1 MFGVLMKK
9 WKPKRIS
16 NNERNESPGTDGSV
30 SPEPPDRPPGK
41 VRQVHPEQKTQ
52 VLAYDSSY
60 RKKNKP
66 KSLPLE
72 DNQMYNHLANSNVAM
87 SPMYPLT
94 PNICVEGGKIEFIKS
109 PPGSARNSLALAS
122 PPQTPLL
129 ARRGSREKRER
140 ACSDE
145 PEKFDGDKELLEKRI
160 KQLEDQLEE
169 EKRRTQRER
178 MAVTKLQNK
187 LIKREGAARND
198 AERERRARGDWEAR
212 ARAAEADASRLAGKL
227 HAAQREIARME
238 DTVRSLLQ
246 YKSRVET
253 LKQEK
258 ASLSSALEASAA
270 HYQSQLSAL
279 SAENER
285 LRNEL
290 TALSTEVHD
299 SDHEKRLD
307 DVAQQVVRALLS
319 QKSVREELG
328 CARARIRELETQN
341 RALSSLLVR
350 QLRPQPRPSP
360 ATPHTPLTPHT
371 PRDIQGIH
379 LVDVGS
385 CGSLVSF
392 RDSPPPAPP
401 VPQPHPLSHDDKR
414 RHQILADIW
423 TELKGLEVTPANL
436 ARALSAVDPTLWAP
450 PTRPVTLSLSVPQ
463 PAVACD
469 HATGATREKGIEE
482 ENGEAGAESPESGAK
497 DEGYSTMSSDVQADA
512 SRQSDHAADRALPD
526 LNEASDETDNQ
537 TIVSIN
543 PRESRRHARI
553 LAEADYIYFPIGVAF
568 AGIRGSYPPSRP
580 VLPFQH
586 VVRSFSDSHLCL
598 KLLTGTTCPTSC
610 LDTPS
615 PSSGV
620 LVLDLKPAPERPLRR
635 QAIAS
640 TTSSER
646 ISWGSTLDDRADG
659 SQYDADYVQHWLE
672 LDDAR
677 SALQQR
683 HRDLADLEYD
693 RAELED
699 WSLSLSCED
708 LGDRQSPFAE
718 ITTPGQISL
727 STLPSIREDDALEL
741 EEDVGD
747 CLWNDC
753 GFATVEL
760 DECRIADD
768 TENSE
773 KRWEYTGTH
782 SPGGSWSSASDGPDK
797 RSSTALSEDGD
808 CANVGLDFTRDF
820 YRLVKYESTKSLASN
835 SSKGVTTADPANH
848 LRINDVQTMALQDR
862 EQALQNVLNFIA
874 EQQKYCRDREE
885 SDSMSSRPVSEI
897 RELPPPYAAADFDED
912 SVDPRS
918 EVSEDRQ
925 RPDSFGS
932 FSENDSCDVVP
943 IDRTIVTYCDSVSEP
958 RSTLRF
964 IEREDPYTESED
976 FYDLSRVENA
986 ENEIDDHHLLKVQRK
1001 NEINK
1006 IIDINNTTD
1015 LDQPNSI
1022 KDEKSC
1028 DIESSRNLE
1037 QNSALK
1043 ENTMNI
1049 MLNKQTSIE
1058 REIEPSLVKST
1069 SFQCTGENEVSLVD
1083 EVLNA
1088 CRRTSGVLGT
1098 VPEEEESSSPE
1109 ISSPQMTESNTTSTS
1124 TAETVIISNKNEGSH
1139 REIRRRCEKSRIPTL
1154 MGGKRPPS
1162 SPQRV
1167 RSKIPV
1173 AERSRAG
1180 CAQSTSTPE
1189 PIIVKQENTLS
1200 FHEAATSK
1208 DVIEELNRMIRQ
1220 SEGATAAT
1228 EIKGDEKQEKS
1239 YAHKDNALWAPTGWV
1254 HVEKDIDFSDP
1265 KARANLLDVMLASSD
1280 SSPSSCGSS
1289 PAEPPPP
1296 YSRLHRL
1303 HRSRR
1308 QKTAAAL
1315 RVRGLG
1321 ALRQA
1326 RHRRPSI
1333 LGREGFFVR
1342 YAEPERAAVATFDF
1356 LDDLS
1361 AGSGSSPDAKDCLE

>member
-1 MFGVLMKK
+1 MFGVFIKR

-16 NNERNESPGTDGSV
+16 NNDRDESPVTDGNV
-30 SPEPPDRPPGK
+30 PPEPPDRPPGK
-41 VRQVHPEQKTQ
+41 PRQIHPEDKTQ
-52 VLAYDSSY
+52 VLAYDSSC
-60 RKKNKP
+60 RRRNKP
-66 KSLPLE
+66 KTLPIDE
-72 DNQMYNHLANSNVAM
+72 NHYNHLANTNVLN

-94 PNICVEGGKIEFIKS
+94 PNICIEGGKIEFIKS

-129 ARRGSREKRER
+129 ARRGSREKREAR
-140 ACSDE
+140 IYDE
-145 PEKFDGDKELLEKRI
+145 PTEKFDGDKELLEKRI
-160 KQLEDQLEE
+160 KQLEAQLEE
-169 EKRRTQRER
+169 EKRRTQKER

-212 ARAAEADASRLAGKL
+212 ARAAEADAAKLAGKL
-227 HAAQREIARME
+227 HAAQREITRME
-238 DTVRSLLQ
+238 ETVRSLLQ

-270 HYQSQLSAL
+270 HYQSQLATL
-279 SAENER
+279 STENER
-285 LRNEL
+285 LRGQL
-290 TALSTEVHD
+290 SALSAGLEANE
-299 SDHEKRLD
+299 HERKLD

-319 QKSVREELG
+319 QKSIREELG
-328 CARARIRELETQN
+328 CARARVRELEAQN
-341 RALSSLLVR
+341 RALSALLVR
-350 QLRPQPRPSP
+350 QLRPVPRPSP
-360 ATPHTPLTPHT
+360 ATPLTPIT
-371 PRDIQGIH
+371 PAPRDLQVH

-401 VPQPHPLSHDDKR
+401 VQHPHPLSHDDKR

-450 PTRPVTLSLSVPQ
+450 PARPATLSLNVP
-463 PAVACD
+463 PPRSDSAKDVKED
-469 HATGATREKGIEE
+469 KVTEE
-482 ENGEAGAESPESGAK
+482 ESGEACEAGAESPESGAK

-543 PRESRRHARI
+543 PRESRRHARL

-568 AGIRGSYPPSRP
+568 AGVRGSYPPSRP

-598 KLLTGTTCPTSC
+598 KLIAGTTCASSC
-610 LDTPS
+610 MDTPT

-620 LVLDLKPAPERPLRR
+620 LLLDLKPAPERPLRR
-635 QAIAS
+635 AAIAS

-646 ISWGSTLDDRADG
+646 VSWGSTVDERPDG
-659 SQYDADYVQHWLE
+659 SQYEADYVQHWLE

-708 LGDRQSPFAE
+708 LRDRQSPFAE

-753 GFATVEL
+753 GFATVEI
-760 DECRIADD
+760 DECKGDD
-768 TENSE
+768 PENSE
-773 KRWEYTGTH
+773 KRWECTGTH
-782 SPGGSWSSASDGPDK
+782 SPGGSWSSASDAQDK

-808 CANVGLDFTRDF
+808 CTNVGLDFTRDF

-835 SSKGVTTADPANH
+835 SSRGIASHDANSH
-848 LRINDVQTMALQDR
+848 LRIHDVQSMAIQDR
-862 EQALQNVLNFIA
+862 EHALQNVLHFIA

-897 RELPPPYAAADFDED
+897 RELPPPYAAADFDDD
-912 SVDPRS
+912 SVGPRS
-918 EVSEDRQ
+918 EVSEDR

-932 FSENDSCDVVP
+932 FSENDSCEA
-943 IDRTIVTYCDSVSEP
+943 ISDRPRVSFSETVSEP
-958 RSTLRF
+958 RF
-964 IEREDPYTESED
+964 IAREDPYVESEA
-976 FYDLSRVENA
+976 FYEELSRIDSS
-986 ENEIDDHHLLKVQRK
+986 NEIEDLTKVQRK

-1006 IIDINNTTD
+1006 NVAVSDNDDKEDNSVQFLNSTPNDTETSRSAESII
-1015 LDQPNSI
+1015 
-1022 KDEKSC
+1022 
-1028 DIESSRNLE
+1028 
-1037 QNSALK
+1037 ALK
-1043 ENTMNI
+1043 ENTVNI
-1049 MLNKQTSIE
+1049 ILPIIAS
-1058 REIEPSLVKST
+1058 EIETPKVTFAFTT
-1069 SFQCTGENEVSLVD
+1069 SETDIAIVD
-1083 EVLNA
+1083 EVISVCKRNTAL
-1088 CRRTSGVLGT
+1088 LT
-1098 VPEEEESSSPE
+1098 VPEEEEGSSPE
-1109 ISSPQMTESNTTSTS
+1109 TSSPQMTESNTTSTS
-1124 TAETVIISNKNEGSH
+1124 TAETVIISNKNDVK
-1139 REIRRRCEKSRIPTL
+1139 EIRLRERSRIPTL
-1154 MGGKRPPS
+1154 AGKRPPS
-1162 SPQRV
+1162 SPSKGK
-1167 RSKIPV
+1167 SKIPV
-1173 AERSRAG
+1173 AGKLRQAKSVPNA
-1180 CAQSTSTPE
+1180 E
-1189 PIIVKQENTLS
+1189 PIIVKQENKLS

-1220 SEGATAAT
+1220 SETGTPGN
-1228 EIKGDEKQEKS
+1228 EPKNDEKNDKGNS
-1239 YAHKDNALWAPTGWV
+1239 HKDSELWAPTGWV

-1308 QKTAAAL
+1308 QKT
-1315 RVRGLG
+1315 V
-1321 ALRQA
+1321 A
-1326 RHRRPSI
+1326 R
-1333 LGREGFFVR
+1333 
-1342 YAEPERAAVATFDF
+1342 
-1356 LDDLS
+1356 
-1361 AGSGSSPDAKDCLE
+1361 AGGV

>member
-1 MFGVLMKK
+1 MFGVFIRR
-9 WKPKRIS
+9 WKPKRSS
-16 NNERNESPGTDGSV
+16 NNERSESPEPDDNV

-52 VLAYDSSY
+52 LLAYDSTY
-60 RKKNKP
+60 RRKNKP
-66 KSLPLE
+66 NSLPLE
-72 DNQMYNHLANSNVAM
+72 DNQMYNHLANTNVAM

-94 PNICVEGGKIEFIKS
+94 PNICIEGGKIEFIKS
-109 PPGSARNSLALAS
+109 PPVSARNSMALAS
-122 PPQTPLL
+122 PPQTPL
-129 ARRGSREKRER
+129 ATRRGSRDKRDIR
-140 ACSDE
+140 AGSDE

-160 KQLEDQLEE
+160 KQLEGQLEE
-169 EKRRTQRER
+169 EKRKTQRER

-212 ARAAEADASRLAGKL
+212 ARAAEADAARLAGKL
-227 HAAQREIARME
+227 HAAQREIVRME
-238 DTVRSLLQ
+238 ETVRSLLQ
-246 YKSRVET
+246 HKNRVET

-270 HYQSQLSAL
+270 HYQSQLSVL

-285 LRNEL
+285 LRGQL
-290 TALSTEVHD
+290 SALSVSLGVGE
-299 SDHEKRLD
+299 HEKKLD

-328 CARARIRELETQN
+328 CARARIRELEAQN
-341 RALSSLLVR
+341 RALSALLVR

-360 ATPHTPLTPHT
+360 ATPHTPAAHTPATPHT
-371 PRDIQGIH
+371 PVTPLNRDLQVH
-379 LVDVGS
+379 LLDVGS

-392 RDSPPPAPP
+392 RDSPPPGPP
-401 VPQPHPLSHDDKR
+401 AQLPHALSQDDKR

-436 ARALSAVDPTLWAP
+436 ARALSAVDPTLWAA
-450 PTRPVTLSLSVPQ
+450 PTRPATLSLSVPS
-463 PAVACD
+463 A
-469 HATGATREKGIEE
+469 EKGKEATVEKEE
-482 ENGEAGAESPESGAK
+482 ETGEQCEAGAESPESGAK

-512 SRQSDHAADRALPD
+512 SRQSDHAVDRVLPD

-543 PRESRRHARI
+543 PRETRRHARL

-598 KLLTGTTCPTSC
+598 KLLAGTTCPTSC
-610 LDTPS
+610 LDSPS

-620 LVLDLKPAPERPLRR
+620 LVLDLKPSPERPLRR
-635 QAIAS
+635 PAIAS

-646 ISWGSTLDDRADG
+646 VSWGSTVDERADG
-659 SQYDADYVQHWLE
+659 SQFDSDYVQHWLE

-708 LGDRQSPFAE
+708 LRDRQSPFAE

-753 GFATVEL
+753 GFATVEI

-768 TENSE
+768 NETSE
-773 KRWEYTGTH
+773 KRWEYSGTH
-782 SPGGSWSSASDGPDK
+782 SPGGSWSSASDAPEK

-835 SSKGVTTADPANH
+835 SSKSVPNQDQNSH
-848 LRINDVQTMALQDR
+848 LRIHDVQSMALQDR

-897 RELPPPYAAADFDED
+897 RELPPPYAAADFDDE

-918 EVSEDRQ
+918 EVSDDRQ

-932 FSENDSCDVVP
+932 FSENDSCD
-943 IDRTIVTYCDSVSEP
+943 IHDRPKVAFCDVVSEP
-958 RSTLRF
+958 KSTPRF
-964 IEREDPYTESED
+964 IEKEEPYAESEGYYVD
-976 FYDLSRVENA
+976 MSQADNA
-986 ENEIDDHHLLKVQRK
+986 ENEIDQHHLLKVQRK

-1006 IIDINNTTD
+1006 IIDVSNLTD
-1015 LDQPNSI
+1015 LDQA
-1022 KDEKSC
+1022 SC
-1028 DIESSRNLE
+1028 LRDDKTETEASRPENCP
-1037 QNSALK
+1037 LK
-1043 ENTMNI
+1043 ENNVNI
-1049 MLNKQTSIE
+1049 INRPVPNEKEVETCLAKSMSFPNTSE
-1058 REIEPSLVKST
+1058 TEISLM
-1069 SFQCTGENEVSLVD
+1069 D
-1083 EVLNA
+1083 EILNA
-1088 CRRTSGVLGT
+1088 CRRSTVALVT
-1098 VPEEEESSSPE
+1098 VPEEEENSSPE
-1109 ISSPQMTESNTTSTS
+1109 TSSPQMTESNTTSTS
-1124 TAETVIISNKNEGSH
+1124 TAETVIISNKNDGKDV
-1139 REIRRRCEKSRIPTL
+1139 RRREKSRIPTL

-1162 SPQRV
+1162 SPNKTK
-1167 RSKIPV
+1167 SKIPV
-1173 AERSRAG
+1173 ADKNKATNQVTES
-1180 CAQSTSTPE
+1180 
-1189 PIIVKQENTLS
+1189 IIVKQEHTLS

-1208 DVIEELNRMIRQ
+1208 EVIEELNRMIRQ
-1220 SEGATAAT
+1220 SEGAPAEVKNEERT
-1228 EIKGDEKQEKS
+1228 ENA
-1239 YAHKDNALWAPTGWV
+1239 YAQKDSALWAPTGWV

-1289 PAEPPPP
+1289 PADAPP

-1315 RVRGLG
+1315 RRGG
-1321 ALRQA
+1321 GRPRA
-1326 RHRRPSI
+1326 RPTI
-1333 LGREGFFVR
+1333 LGRDDFFVR
-1342 YAEPERAAVATFDF
+1342 FAEPERAAVASFDF
-1356 LDDLS
+1356 LDELS
-1361 AGSGSSPDAKDCLE
+1361 GNSSPDTKDCH

>member
-1 MFGVLMKK
+1 MFGVLIKR
-9 WKPKRIS
+9 WNKRIS

-41 VRQVHPEQKTQ
+41 VRQIHPEQKAQ
-52 VLAYDSSY
+52 VLAYDSTY

-72 DNQMYNHLANSNVAM
+72 DNQMYNHLANANVAM

-94 PNICVEGGKIEFIKS
+94 PNICMEGGKIEFIKS
-109 PPGSARNSLALAS
+109 PPGSARNSVALVS

-129 ARRGSREKRER
+129 MRRGSKERRDVR

-212 ARAAEADASRLAGKL
+212 ARAAEADAARLAGKL

-246 YKSRVET
+246 HKSRVET

-290 TALSTEVHD
+290 SALSAGVHD

-328 CARARIRELETQN
+328 CARARIRELEAQN

-360 ATPHTPLTPHT
+360 ATPHTPITPHT
-371 PRDIQGIH
+371 PRDLQVH

-401 VPQPHPLSHDDKR
+401 APQPHPLSQDDKR

-450 PTRPVTLSLSVPQ
+450 PARPATLSLSVPQ
-463 PAVACD
+463 PCPDQAP
-469 HATGATREKGIEE
+469 GATREKVTEE

-543 PRESRRHARI
+543 PRETRRHARL

-598 KLLTGTTCPTSC
+598 KLVASTTCPTSC
-610 LDTPS
+610 LETPS

-620 LVLDLKPAPERPLRR
+620 LLLDLKPAPERPLRR
-635 QAIAS
+635 PAIAS

-646 ISWGSTLDDRADG
+646 VSWGSTLEDRGEG

-708 LGDRQSPFAE
+708 LRDRQSPFAE

-753 GFATVEL
+753 GFATVEI
-760 DECRIADD
+760 DECRIADEAD
-768 TENSE
+768 NSE

-782 SPGGSWSSASDGPDK
+782 SPGGSWSSASDVPEK
-797 RSSTALSEDGD
+797 HSSAALSEDGD
-808 CANVGLDFTRDF
+808 CTNVGLDFTRDF

-835 SSKGVTTADPANH
+835 SSKVTSQDPANH
-848 LRINDVQTMALQDR
+848 LRINDVQTVALQDR
-862 EQALQNVLNFIA
+862 EQALQNVLHFIA

-885 SDSMSSRPVSEI
+885 SDSMSSRPASEI
-897 RELPPPYAAADFDED
+897 RELPPPYAAADFDDD

-932 FSENDSCDVVP
+932 FSENDSCDITPLDKPRVP
-943 IDRTIVTYCDSVSEP
+943 YCDIVSEP
-958 RSTLRF
+958 RSTPRF
-964 IEREDPYTESED
+964 IEREDPYAESED
-976 FYDLSRVENA
+976 YYDISRVENA
-986 ENEIDDHHLLKVQRK
+986 ENEIDDRHLLKVQRK

-1006 IIDINNTTD
+1006 TIDNSNSE
-1015 LDQPNSI
+1015 LDQPSI
-1022 KDEKSC
+1022 VKDERSC

-1037 QNSALK
+1037 HNSALK
-1043 ENTMNI
+1043 ENTVNI
-1049 MLNKQTSIE
+1049 MLNLQTPIE
-1058 REIEPSLVKST
+1058 RDTETSLVKSS
-1069 SFQCTGENEVSLVD
+1069 SFQLSAESEMSLVD

-1088 CRRTSGVLGT
+1088 CRRPTNALGT

-1109 ISSPQMTESNTTSTS
+1109 TSSPQMTESNTTSTS
-1124 TAETVIISNKNEGSH
+1124 TAETVIISNKNDGAH
-1139 REIRRRCEKSRIPTL
+1139 RDVKRRSEKSRIPTL

-1162 SPQRV
+1162 SPHKT

-1173 AERSRAG
+1173 AEKSRAG
-1180 CAQSTSTPE
+1180 STPAATNAE
-1189 PIIVKQENTLS
+1189 AIIVKQENTLS

-1208 DVIEELNRMIRQ
+1208 EVIEELNRMIRQ
-1220 SEGATAAT
+1220 SESGAAIA
-1228 EIKGDEKQEKS
+1228 EVKNEERQEKTYS
-1239 YAHKDNALWAPTGWV
+1239 QKDSALWAPTGWV

-1321 ALRQA
+1321 ALRQP

-1333 LGREGFFVR
+1333 LGRDGFFVR

-1361 AGSGSSPDAKDCLE
+1361 AGSSPDQTRHCSDRSS

>member
-1 MFGVLMKK
+1 MKFGSDTNMFGVFIRR

-16 NNERNESPGTDGSV
+16 NNERDESPGTDGNV

-41 VRQVHPEQKTQ
+41 VRQVHPEDKTQ
-52 VLAYDSSY
+52 VLAYDSTY

-66 KSLPLE
+66 KNLPLE
-72 DNQMYNHLANSNVAM
+72 ENHYNHLANTNVAM

-122 PPQTPLL
+122 PPQSPLL
-129 ARRGSREKRER
+129 ARRGSREKREAR
-140 ACSDE
+140 IYDE
-145 PEKFDGDKELLEKRI
+145 PTEKFDGDKELLEKRI
-160 KQLEDQLEE
+160 KQLEAQLEE

-187 LIKREGAARND
+187 LIKREGAARSD

-212 ARAAEADASRLAGKL
+212 ARVAEADAARLAAKL
-227 HAAQREIARME
+227 HAAQREITRME
-238 DTVRSLLQ
+238 ETVRSLLQ

-258 ASLSSALEASAA
+258 ASLSSALE
-270 HYQSQLSAL
+270 
-279 SAENER
+279 
-285 LRNEL
+285 
-290 TALSTEVHD
+290 
-299 SDHEKRLD
+299 
-307 DVAQQVVRALLS
+307 
-319 QKSVREELG
+319 SVREELG
-328 CARARIRELETQN
+328 CARARIRELEAQN
-341 RALSSLLVR
+341 RALSALLVR
-350 QLRPQPRPSP
+350 QLRPVPRPSP

-371 PRDIQGIH
+371 PRDLQVH

-401 VPQPHPLSHDDKR
+401 VSHPHPLSHDDKR

-450 PTRPVTLSLSVPQ
+450 PARPHTLSLSMPQ
-463 PAVACD
+463 PSTD
-469 HATGATREKGIEE
+469 PIRGDSGEKVTEE
-482 ENGEAGAESPESGAK
+482 ESGEVGEAGAESPESGAK

-543 PRESRRHARI
+543 PRESRRHAR
-553 LAEADYIYFPIGVAF
+553 LLGTDADYIYFPIGVAF
-568 AGIRGSYPPSRP
+568 AGVRGSYPPSRP

-598 KLLTGTTCPTSC
+598 KLIAGTTCPTSC
-610 LDTPS
+610 LDTPT

-635 QAIAS
+635 AAIAS

-646 ISWGSTLDDRADG
+646 VSWGSTLDDRADG

-708 LGDRQSPFAE
+708 LRDRQSPFAE

-753 GFATVEL
+753 GFATIEI

-768 TENSE
+768 ADTSE
-773 KRWEYTGTH
+773 KRWDCTGTH
-782 SPGGSWSSASDGPDK
+782 SPGGSWSSASDAPDK

-835 SSKGVTTADPANH
+835 SSRGIPAQDTSSH
-848 LRINDVQTMALQDR
+848 LRIHDVQAMALQDR
-862 EQALQNVLNFIA
+862 EVALQNVLHFIA

-885 SDSMSSRPVSEI
+885 SDSMSSRPLSEI
-897 RELPPPYAAADFDED
+897 RELPPPYAAADFDDD
-912 SVDPRS
+912 SVGPRS

-932 FSENDSCDVVP
+932 FSENDSCDVLHG
-943 IDRTIVTYCDSVSEP
+943 DRPRVAFCDTVSEP
-958 RSTLRF
+958 RSTPRF
-964 IEREDPYTESED
+964 IEREDPYAESED
-976 FYDLSRVENA
+976 FFDEFSRVENA
-986 ENEIDDHHLLKVQRK
+986 ENEIDERHLIKVQRK

-1006 IIDINNTTD
+1006 SIDVIESVEVE
-1015 LDQPNSI
+1015 DQPFAPVKEERPS
-1022 KDEKSC
+1022 
-1028 DIESSRNLE
+1028 DIESSRSLDH
-1037 QNSALK
+1037 NSALK
-1043 ENTMNI
+1043 ENTVNI
-1049 MLNKQTSIE
+1049 MLNKQSPLE
-1058 REIEPSLVKST
+1058 REVEPSLTKSS
-1069 SFQCTGENEVSLVD
+1069 SFPYVCNEEMSLVE
-1083 EVLNA
+1083 EVLSA
-1088 CRRTSGVLGT
+1088 CRRSTGALVP
-1098 VPEEEESSSPE
+1098 VPEEEEGSSPE
-1109 ISSPQMTESNTTSTS
+1109 NGSPQMTESNTTSTS
-1124 TAETVIISNKNEGSH
+1124 TAETVIVSNKSDGVKDGKL
-1139 REIRRRCEKSRIPTL
+1139 RERSRIPTL

-1162 SPQRV
+1162 SPSRN

-1173 AERSRAG
+1173 VDRNRPST
-1180 CAQSTSTPE
+1180 AQASVPE
-1189 PIIVKQENTLS
+1189 PIIVKQEHTLS

-1220 SEGATAAT
+1220 SEGPTSAEGKA
-1228 EIKGDEKQEKS
+1228 DERS
-1239 YAHKDNALWAPTGWV
+1239 DRPHKDSALWAPTGWV

-1315 RVRGLG
+1315 RVRGPAG
-1321 ALRQA
+1321 ALAA
-1326 RHRRPSI
+1326 RARGRRPSI

-1342 YAEPERAAVATFDF
+1342 YGEPERAAVATFDF

-1361 AGSGSSPDAKDCLE
+1361 GGSSPEAPKDCT

>member
-1 MFGVLMKK
+1 M
-9 WKPKRIS
+9 
-16 NNERNESPGTDGSV
+16 
-30 SPEPPDRPPGK
+30 
-41 VRQVHPEQKTQ
+41 
-52 VLAYDSSY
+52 
-60 RKKNKP
+60 
-66 KSLPLE
+66 
-72 DNQMYNHLANSNVAM
+72 
-87 SPMYPLT
+87 
-94 PNICVEGGKIEFIKS
+94 
-109 PPGSARNSLALAS
+109 
-122 PPQTPLL
+122 
-129 ARRGSREKRER
+129 
-140 ACSDE
+140 
-145 PEKFDGDKELLEKRI
+145 
-160 KQLEDQLEE
+160 EE
-169 EKRRTQRER
+169 
-178 MAVTKLQNK
+178 
-187 LIKREGAARND
+187 
-198 AERERRARGDWEAR
+198 
-212 ARAAEADASRLAGKL
+212 
-227 HAAQREIARME
+227 
-238 DTVRSLLQ
+238 TVRSLLQ

-270 HYQSQLSAL
+270 HYQSQLSTVT
-279 SAENER
+279 SENER
-285 LRNEL
+285 LQSQL
-290 TALSTEVHD
+290 AACTAGLGTG
-299 SDHEKRLD
+299 DHERRLD

-328 CARARIRELETQN
+328 CARARIRELEAQN
-341 RALSSLLVR
+341 RALSALLVR

-360 ATPHTPLTPHT
+360 ATPHTPITPLT
-371 PRDIQGIH
+371 PRDLQVH

-401 VPQPHPLSHDDKR
+401 VPHPHPLNQDDKR

-450 PTRPVTLSLSVPQ
+450 PARPATLSLSMPQ
-463 PAVACD
+463 PCTDPVRGQC
-469 HATGATREKGIEE
+469 GEKVTEE
-482 ENGEAGAESPESGAK
+482 ESGEVGEAGAESPESGAK

-543 PRESRRHARI
+543 PRESRRRARL
-553 LAEADYIYFPIGVAF
+553 LATDADYIYFPIGVAF
-568 AGIRGSYPPSRP
+568 AGVRGSYPPSRP

-598 KLLTGTTCPTSC
+598 KLIAGTTCPTSC
-610 LDTPS
+610 LDSPT

-635 QAIAS
+635 PAIAS

-646 ISWGSTLDDRADG
+646 VSWGSTLDDRGDG

-708 LGDRQSPFAE
+708 LRDRHSPYAE

-753 GFATVEL
+753 GFATIEI

-768 TENSE
+768 ADTSE
-773 KRWEYTGTH
+773 KRWDCTGTH
-782 SPGGSWSSASDGPDK
+782 SPGGSWSSASDVPDK

-835 SSKGVTTADPANH
+835 SSRGIPAQDTSSH
-848 LRINDVQTMALQDR
+848 LRKHDVQAMALPDR
-862 EQALQNVLNFIA
+862 EHALQNVLHFIA

-885 SDSMSSRPVSEI
+885 SDSMSSRPLSEI
-897 RELPPPYAAADFDED
+897 RELPPPYATADFDDE
-912 SVDPRS
+912 SVGPRS

-932 FSENDSCDVVP
+932 FSENDSCDVLPGERPKIPV
-943 IDRTIVTYCDSVSEP
+943 CDTVSEP
-958 RSTLRF
+958 RSTPRF
-964 IEREDPYTESED
+964 IEREEPYVESEGFFD
-976 FYDLSRVENA
+976 ELSGVENT
-986 ENEIDDHHLLKVQRK
+986 ENEINEHHLIKVQQK

-1006 IIDINNTTD
+1006 TIVVNGAPEIG
-1015 LDQPNSI
+1015 DQLSQV
-1022 KDEKSC
+1022 KDDRNDRLS
-1028 DIESSRNLE
+1028 DIESSRLLDH
-1037 QNSALK
+1037 NSALK
-1043 ENTMNI
+1043 ENTVNI
-1049 MLNKQTSIE
+1049 LLNKQSPIEKEVESSITKSSSLPYAAN
-1058 REIEPSLVKST
+1058 EPEMSLV
-1069 SFQCTGENEVSLVD
+1069 E
-1083 EVLNA
+1083 EVLSA
-1088 CRRTSGVLGT
+1088 CRRSTGALLT
-1098 VPEEEESSSPE
+1098 VPEEEEGSSPE
-1109 ISSPQMTESNTTSTS
+1109 TSSPQMTESNTTSTS
-1124 TAETVIISNKNEGSH
+1124 TAETVIVSNKNDTPKDRL
-1139 REIRRRCEKSRIPTL
+1139 RERSRIPML

-1162 SPQRV
+1162 SPNKNK
-1167 RSKIPV
+1167 SKIPV
-1173 AERSRAG
+1173 VERRPMPMP
-1180 CAQSTSTPE
+1180 TPSIPE
-1189 PIIVKQENTLS
+1189 TIIVKQEHTLS

-1220 SEGATAAT
+1220 SESAVCGGSSASGDAR
-1228 EIKGDEKQEKS
+1228 GDEQRDS
-1239 YAHKDNALWAPTGWV
+1239 ALWAHTGWV

-1321 ALRQA
+1321 ALRCGRA
-1326 RHRRPSI
+1326 RRPSI
-1333 LGREGFFVR
+1333 LGRDGFFVR
-1342 YAEPERAAVATFDF
+1342 YGEHERAAVATFDF

-1361 AGSGSSPDAKDCLE
+1361 GGSSPEAPKDCT

>member
-1 MFGVLMKK
+1 MFGVLMKR

-16 NNERNESPGTDGSV
+16 NNERNEVPCTDSNV

-41 VRQVHPEQKTQ
+41 VRQIHPEQKAQ

-60 RKKNKP
+60 RKRNKP

-72 DNQMYNHLANSNVAM
+72 DNNQLYNHLANTNVAM

-94 PNICVEGGKIEFIKS
+94 PNICIEGGKIEFIKS
-109 PPGSARNSLALAS
+109 PPESARNSLALAS

-129 ARRGSREKRER
+129 MRHGSREKRELR

-169 EKRRTQRER
+169 EKRRTQKER

-212 ARAAEADASRLAGKL
+212 ARAAETDAARLAGKL

-246 YKSRVET
+246 YKSRAET

-258 ASLSSALEASAA
+258 VSLSSALEASAA
-270 HYQSQLSAL
+270 HYQSQLAAL

-285 LRNEL
+285 LRGEL
-290 TALSTEVHD
+290 TALSTGVVD
-299 SDHEKRLD
+299 SDHERRLD

-319 QKSVREELG
+319 QKSIREELG
-328 CARARIRELETQN
+328 CARARIRELEGQN

-371 PRDIQGIH
+371 PRDLQVH

-401 VPQPHPLSHDDKR
+401 TSHPHPLSHDDKR

-450 PTRPVTLSLSVPQ
+450 PARPATLSLSMPQ
-463 PAVACD
+463 PCSDAAKG
-469 HATGATREKGIEE
+469 TTREKGADEGSGE
-482 ENGEAGAESPESGAK
+482 ACEAGAESPESGAK

-512 SRQSDHAADRALPD
+512 SRQSDHAVDRVLPD

-543 PRESRRHARI
+543 PRESRRHARM
-553 LAEADYIYFPIGVAF
+553 LDADYICFPIGVAF

-598 KLLTGTTCPTSC
+598 KFLAGTTCPSTC
-610 LDTPS
+610 LDTPT

-620 LVLDLKPAPERPLRR
+620 LVLDIKPAPERPLRR
-635 QAIAS
+635 AAIPS

-646 ISWGSTLDDRADG
+646 ASWGSTLDDRVDVA
-659 SQYDADYVQHWLE
+659 QYEADYVQHWLE

-708 LGDRQSPFAE
+708 LRDRHSPFAE

-753 GFATVEL
+753 GFATIEIE
-760 DECRIADD
+760 ECRIADD
-768 TENSE
+768 AETSE
-773 KRWEYTGTH
+773 KRWEYSGTH
-782 SPGGSWSSASDGPDK
+782 SPGGSWSSASDVQEK
-797 RSSTALSEDGD
+797 RCSTALSEEGD

-835 SSKGVTTADPANH
+835 SSKGIPLAAQDPNSH
-848 LRINDVQTMALQDR
+848 LRINDVQSVGLQDR
-862 EQALQNVLNFIA
+862 EQALQSVLNFIA

-897 RELPPPYAAADFDED
+897 RELPPPYAAADFDDE

-932 FSENDSCDVVP
+932 FSENDSCD
-943 IDRTIVTYCDSVSEP
+943 IIADRPRMSYCDVSEP
-958 RSTLRF
+958 KSTPRY
-964 IEREDPYTESED
+964 IEREDPYNDSED
-976 FYDLSRVENA
+976 YYVEISRNENL
-986 ENEIDDHHLLKVQRK
+986 ENEIDNRQLSKVQRK
-1001 NEINK
+1001 NEINRGVDVDDSTEVDRLVAK
-1006 IIDINNTTD
+1006 EYKNC
-1015 LDQPNSI
+1015 
-1022 KDEKSC
+1022 E
-1028 DIESSRNLE
+1028 IESSH
-1037 QNSALK
+1037 NSENTTALK
-1043 ENTMNI
+1043 ENTLNI
-1049 MLNKQTSIE
+1049 KLNKQVSNEKETESTLTKSNSFQYPE
-1058 REIEPSLVKST
+1058 TDMSLV
-1069 SFQCTGENEVSLVD
+1069 E

-1088 CRRTSGVLGT
+1088 CRRSSLVLGT
-1098 VPEEEESSSPE
+1098 VPEEEENSSPE
-1109 ISSPQMTESNTTSTS
+1109 TSSPQMTESNTTSTS
-1124 TAETVIISNKNEGSH
+1124 TAETVIISNKSEGIQK
-1139 REIRRRCEKSRIPTL
+1139 EVRRRGEKSRIPML
-1154 MGGKRPPS
+1154 LGGKRPPS
-1162 SPQRV
+1162 SPNRTK
-1167 RSKIPV
+1167 SKIPV
-1173 AERSRAG
+1173 AGKNRP
-1180 CAQSTSTPE
+1180 STTQTVPE
-1189 PIIVKQENTLS
+1189 SIIIKQEHSLS

-1208 DVIEELNRMIRQ
+1208 DVIDELNRMIRQ
-1220 SEGATAAT
+1220 SEGPLTVN
-1228 EIKGDEKQEKS
+1228 EVKQEDKTEKTCLN
-1239 YAHKDNALWAPTGWV
+1239 KDNALWAPTGWV

-1296 YSRLHRL
+1296 PPPYSRLHRL

-1308 QKTAAAL
+1308 QNTAAAL
-1315 RVRGLG
+1315 RVRGL
-1321 ALRQA
+1321 AVLRA
-1326 RHRRPSI
+1326 PRVRRPSI
-1333 LGREGFFVR
+1333 LGRDGFFVR
-1342 YAEPERAAVATFDF
+1342 YGDPERAAVATFDF
-1356 LDDLS
+1356 LDDFS
-1361 AGSGSSPDAKDCLE
+1361 AGSSPDAKDC

>member
-1 MFGVLMKK
+1 MDIFELDTLLKGSKDNGNKEVKPMKTAL
-9 WKPKRIS
+9 RS
-16 NNERNESPGTDGSV
+16 ET
-30 SPEPPDRPPGK
+30 
-41 VRQVHPEQKTQ
+41 
-52 VLAYDSSY
+52 
-60 RKKNKP
+60 
-66 KSLPLE
+66 
-72 DNQMYNHLANSNVAM
+72 
-87 SPMYPLT
+87 
-94 PNICVEGGKIEFIKS
+94 
-109 PPGSARNSLALAS
+109 SARFNHG
-122 PPQTPLL
+122 LL
-129 ARRGSREKRER
+129 ATHSHINRLKWDTWTKLAPIPK
-140 ACSDE
+140 ACDS
-145 PEKFDGDKELLEKRI
+145 PNLIILLPIIGCFEKFEAFLPG
-160 KQLEDQLEE
+160 
-169 EKRRTQRER
+169 
-178 MAVTKLQNK
+178 
-187 LIKREGAARND
+187 GA
-198 AERERRARGDWEAR
+198 
-212 ARAAEADASRLAGKL
+212 K
-227 HAAQREIARME
+227 
-238 DTVRSLLQ
+238 VP
-246 YKSRVET
+246 V
-253 LKQEK
+253 
-258 ASLSSALEASAA
+258 
-270 HYQSQLSAL
+270 
-279 SAENER
+279 
-285 LRNEL
+285 
-290 TALSTEVHD
+290 STD
-299 SDHEKRLD
+299 
-307 DVAQQVVRALLS
+307 
-319 QKSVREELG
+319 SVREELG
-328 CARARIRELETQN
+328 CARARIRELEAQN

-371 PRDIQGIH
+371 PRDLQGSRSNSRKPGSSA
-379 LVDVGS
+379 VRSGPDTVGAARPP
-385 CGSLVSF
+385 
-392 RDSPPPAPP
+392 RD
-401 VPQPHPLSHDDKR
+401 PQPQR
-414 RHQILADIW
+414 
-423 TELKGLEVTPANL
+423 
-436 ARALSAVDPTLWAP
+436 
-450 PTRPVTLSLSVPQ
+450 
-463 PAVACD
+463 
-469 HATGATREKGIEE
+469 ATREKAIEE

-598 KLLTGTTCPTSC
+598 KLLTSTTCPTSC

-635 QAIAS
+635 PAIAS

-646 ISWGSTLDDRADG
+646 VSWGSTVDERDG

-753 GFATVEL
+753 GFATVEI
-760 DECRIADD
+760 DECRIADE
-768 TENSE
+768 TEQSE
-773 KRWEYTGTH
+773 KRWEYTGSQ
-782 SPGGSWSSASDGPDK
+782 SPGGSWSSASDGPEK
-797 RSSTALSEDGD
+797 RSSAALSEDGD
-808 CANVGLDFTRDF
+808 CATVGLDFTRDF

-835 SSKGVTTADPANH
+835 SSKGVTTTDAANH
-848 LRINDVQTMALQDR
+848 LRINDVQTVALQDR

-932 FSENDSCDVVP
+932 FSENDSCDV
-943 IDRTIVTYCDSVSEP
+943 ISLDRTKVKYCDSVSEP
-958 RSTLRF
+958 RSTPRF

-986 ENEIDDHHLLKVQRK
+986 ENEIDEHHLLKVQRK
-1001 NEINK
+1001 NEINRS
-1006 IIDINNTTD
+1006 IDINNSID
-1015 LDQPNSI
+1015 LDQPSSI
-1022 KDEKSC
+1022 KDERSC
-1028 DIESSRNLE
+1028 EIESSRNSELS
-1037 QNSALK
+1037 SALK
-1043 ENTMNI
+1043 ENTVNI
-1049 MLNKQTSIE
+1049 LLNKQIPNE
-1058 REIEPSLVKST
+1058 RDVEPSLVKSA
-1069 SFQCTGENEVSLVD
+1069 SFRCSGDSEVSLVE
-1083 EVLNA
+1083 EVLSA
-1088 CRRTSGVLGT
+1088 CRRTSAVLGT

-1109 ISSPQMTESNTTSTS
+1109 TSSPQMTESNTTSTS
-1124 TAETVIISNKNEGSH
+1124 TAETVIISNKNEGTH
-1139 REIRRRCEKSRIPTL
+1139 REVRRRCEKSRIPTL

-1162 SPQRV
+1162 SPQKT
-1167 RSKIPV
+1167 RSKIPI
-1173 AERSRAG
+1173 AERSRPG
-1180 CAQSTSTPE
+1180 STQLTSAPE
-1189 PIIVKQENTLS
+1189 PIIIKQENTLS

-1220 SEGATAAT
+1220 SEGAAAAV
-1228 EIKGDEKQEKS
+1228 EVKSEEKQEKA
-1239 YAHKDNALWAPTGWV
+1239 YAQKDNALWAPTGWV

-1265 KARANLLDVMLASSD
+1265 KMQPNNKYPLKENIPRSVRERIQVSLKIL
-1280 SSPSSCGSS
+1280 PS
-1289 PAEPPPP
+1289 
-1296 YSRLHRL
+1296 Y
-1303 HRSRR
+1303 
-1308 QKTAAAL
+1308 
-1315 RVRGLG
+1315 V
-1321 ALRQA
+1321 
-1326 RHRRPSI
+1326 
-1333 LGREGFFVR
+1333 
-1342 YAEPERAAVATFDF
+1342 
-1356 LDDLS
+1356 
-1361 AGSGSSPDAKDCLE
+1361 

>member
-1 MFGVLMKK
+1 M
-9 WKPKRIS
+9 RIIS
-16 NNERNESPGTDGSV
+16 NNERDESPGTDGNV

-41 VRQVHPEQKTQ
+41 VRQVHPEEKTQ
-52 VLAYDSSY
+52 VLAYDSTY

-66 KSLPLE
+66 KNLPLE
-72 DNQMYNHLANSNVAM
+72 ENHYNHLANTNVAM

-109 PPGSARNSLALAS
+109 PPESARNSVALAS

-129 ARRGSREKRER
+129 ARRGSREKREAR
-140 ACSDE
+140 IYDE
-145 PEKFDGDKELLEKRI
+145 PTEKFDGDKELLEKRI
-160 KQLEDQLEE
+160 KQLEAQLEE

-187 LIKREGAARND
+187 LIKREGAARSD

-212 ARAAEADASRLAGKL
+212 ARVAEADAARLAAKL
-227 HAAQREIARME
+227 HAAQREITRME
-238 DTVRSLLQ
+238 ETVRSLLQ

-270 HYQSQLSAL
+270 HYQSQLTTLGS
-279 SAENER
+279 ENER
-285 LRNEL
+285 LRNQ
-290 TALSTEVHD
+290 LSTL
-299 SDHEKRLD
+299 SASLGAGDHERRLD

-328 CARARIRELETQN
+328 CARARIRELEAQN
-341 RALSSLLVR
+341 RALSALLVR
-350 QLRPQPRPSP
+350 QLRPQQRPSP

-371 PRDIQGIH
+371 PRDLQVH

-401 VPQPHPLSHDDKR
+401 VPHPHPLNQDDKR

-450 PTRPVTLSLSVPQ
+450 PARPHTLSLSMPQ
-463 PAVACD
+463 PTTDPVR
-469 HATGATREKGIEE
+469 GASGEKVTEE
-482 ENGEAGAESPESGAK
+482 ESGEVGEAGAESPESGAK

-543 PRESRRHARI
+543 PRESRRHARL
-553 LAEADYIYFPIGVAF
+553 LATDADYIYFPLGVAF
-568 AGIRGSYPPSRP
+568 AGVRGSYPPSRP

-598 KLLTGTTCPTSC
+598 KLIAGTTCPTSC
-610 LDTPS
+610 LDTPT

-635 QAIAS
+635 AAIAS

-646 ISWGSTLDDRADG
+646 VSWGSTLDDRADG

-708 LGDRQSPFAE
+708 LRDRQSPFAE

-753 GFATVEL
+753 GFATIEI
-760 DECRIADD
+760 DECRIQDD
-768 TENSE
+768 PDTSE
-773 KRWEYTGTH
+773 KRWDCTGTH
-782 SPGGSWSSASDGPDK
+782 SPGGSWSSASDAPDK

-835 SSKGVTTADPANH
+835 SSRGIPAQDTSSH
-848 LRINDVQTMALQDR
+848 LRIHDVQAMALQDR
-862 EQALQNVLNFIA
+862 EVALQNVLHFIA

-885 SDSMSSRPVSEI
+885 SDSVSSRPLSEI
-897 RELPPPYAAADFDED
+897 RELPPPYATADFDDD
-912 SVDPRS
+912 SVGPRS

-932 FSENDSCDVVP
+932 FSENDSCDVLHG
-943 IDRTIVTYCDSVSEP
+943 DRPRVAFCDTVSEP
-958 RSTLRF
+958 RSTPRF

-976 FYDLSRVENA
+976 FFDEFSRVENA
-986 ENEIDDHHLLKVQRK
+986 ENEIDERHLIKVQRK

-1006 IIDINNTTD
+1006 SIDVIESVEVE
-1015 LDQPNSI
+1015 DQPFVAVKEERPS
-1022 KDEKSC
+1022 
-1028 DIESSRNLE
+1028 DIESSRSLDH
-1037 QNSALK
+1037 NSALK
-1043 ENTMNI
+1043 ENTVNI
-1049 MLNKQTSIE
+1049 MLNKQSPLE
-1058 REIEPSLVKST
+1058 REVEPCLTKSSSFPYASNEEISLV
-1069 SFQCTGENEVSLVD
+1069 E
-1083 EVLNA
+1083 EVLSA
-1088 CRRTSGVLGT
+1088 CRRSTGALVP
-1098 VPEEEESSSPE
+1098 VPEEEEGSSPE
-1109 ISSPQMTESNTTSTS
+1109 NGSPQMTESNTTSTS
-1124 TAETVIISNKNEGSH
+1124 TAETVIVSNKNDAIKEGKL
-1139 REIRRRCEKSRIPTL
+1139 RERSRIPTL

-1162 SPQRV
+1162 SPSRN

-1173 AERSRAG
+1173 IDRNKPG
-1180 CAQSTSTPE
+1180 TAQATVPE
-1189 PIIVKQENTLS
+1189 PIIVKQEHTLS

-1220 SEGATAAT
+1220 SEGTTSGAEGKT
-1228 EIKGDEKQEKS
+1228 EERRDKPS
-1239 YAHKDNALWAPTGWV
+1239 AHAHKDSALWAPTGWV

-1315 RVRGLG
+1315 RVRGPG
-1321 ALRQA
+1321 GLR
-1326 RHRRPSI
+1326 RSRRPSI

-1342 YAEPERAAVATFDF
+1342 YGEPERAAVATFDF
-1356 LDDLS
+1356 LDDFS
-1361 AGSGSSPDAKDCLE
+1361 GGSSPEAPKDCT

>member
-1 MFGVLMKK
+1 MSYDEL
-9 WKPKRIS
+9 
-16 NNERNESPGTDGSV
+16 
-30 SPEPPDRPPGK
+30 
-41 VRQVHPEQKTQ
+41 QKT
-52 VLAYDSSY
+52 
-60 RKKNKP
+60 
-66 KSLPLE
+66 
-72 DNQMYNHLANSNVAM
+72 
-87 SPMYPLT
+87 
-94 PNICVEGGKIEFIKS
+94 
-109 PPGSARNSLALAS
+109 
-122 PPQTPLL
+122 
-129 ARRGSREKRER
+129 
-140 ACSDE
+140 
-145 PEKFDGDKELLEKRI
+145 
-160 KQLEDQLEE
+160 
-169 EKRRTQRER
+169 
-178 MAVTKLQNK
+178 
-187 LIKREGAARND
+187 
-198 AERERRARGDWEAR
+198 ERRQNVT
-212 ARAAEADASRLAGKL
+212 AEEFHSG
-227 HAAQREIARME
+227 ME
-238 DTVRSLLQ
+238 ETVRSLLQ

-258 ASLSSALEASAA
+258 ASLSSALEVSAA
-270 HYQSQLSAL
+270 HYQSQLSVL
-279 SAENER
+279 STENER
-285 LRNEL
+285 LRGQL
-290 TALSTEVHD
+290 SALSVSLGIGE
-299 SDHEKRLD
+299 HEKKLD

-328 CARARIRELETQN
+328 CAKARIRDLEAQN
-341 RALSSLLVR
+341 RALSALLVR

-360 ATPHTPLTPHT
+360 ATPHTPVTPHCNK
-371 PRDIQGIH
+371 DLQVH

-401 VPQPHPLSHDDKR
+401 VQHPHPLSSDDKR

-436 ARALSAVDPTLWAP
+436 ARALSAVDPTLWAT
-450 PTRPVTLSLSVPQ
+450 PTRPATLSLNVP
-463 PAVACD
+463 PKAD
-469 HATGATREKGIEE
+469 SNKENSGEKEE
-482 ENGEAGAESPESGAK
+482 ASEQCEAGAESPESGAK

-512 SRQSDHAADRALPD
+512 SRQSDHAADRILPD

-543 PRESRRHARI
+543 PRESRRHARL

-610 LDTPS
+610 LDSPA

-620 LVLDLKPAPERPLRR
+620 LVLDLKPTPERPLRR
-635 QAIAS
+635 PAIAS

-646 ISWGSTLDDRADG
+646 ISWGSTVDERADG
-659 SQYDADYVQHWLE
+659 SQFESDYVQHWLE

-683 HRDLADLEYD
+683 HRDMADLEYD

-708 LGDRQSPFAE
+708 LRDRQSPFAE

-753 GFATVEL
+753 GFATVEI
-760 DECRIADD
+760 DECRTGD
-768 TENSE
+768 ENE
-773 KRWEYTGTH
+773 IPDKRWEYSGTQ
-782 SPGGSWSSASDGPDK
+782 SPGGSWSSASDGAEK

-835 SSKGVTTADPANH
+835 SSRSVPVNQDQNH
-848 LRINDVQTMALQDR
+848 LRIHDVQSMALQDR

-897 RELPPPYAAADFDED
+897 RELPPPYASADFDEE

-918 EVSEDRQ
+918 EVSDDRQ

-932 FSENDSCDVVP
+932 FSENDSCD
-943 IDRTIVTYCDSVSEP
+943 IHNDKAKISICEAVSEP
-958 RSTLRF
+958 KSTLRF
-964 IEREDPYTESED
+964 IQKEEPYAESED
-976 FYDLSRVENA
+976 YYVDITKKENT
-986 ENEIDDHHLLKVQRK
+986 ENEIDQNHLLKVQRK

-1006 IIDINNTTD
+1006 IIDTGNAEALVKEDKVEIRS
-1015 LDQPNSI
+1015 LDH
-1022 KDEKSC
+1022 
-1028 DIESSRNLE
+1028 
-1037 QNSALK
+1037 NSALK
-1043 ENTMNI
+1043 ENTVNI
-1049 MLNKQTSIE
+1049 ILNKNANE
-1058 REIEPSLVKST
+1058 REIETCLAKSASFSYPGETEISLM
-1069 SFQCTGENEVSLVD
+1069 D
-1083 EVLNA
+1083 EVLSA
-1088 CRRTSGVLGT
+1088 CRRSTIALVT
-1098 VPEEEESSSPE
+1098 VPEEEENSSPE
-1109 ISSPQMTESNTTSTS
+1109 TGSPQMTESNTTSTS
-1124 TAETVIISNKNEGSH
+1124 TAETVIIGNKNDGKDVK
-1139 REIRRRCEKSRIPTL
+1139 RRQKSRIPTL

-1162 SPQRV
+1162 SPNKIK
-1167 RSKIPV
+1167 SKIPV
-1173 AERSRAG
+1173 AGRSMSNESQNAE
-1180 CAQSTSTPE
+1180 S
-1189 PIIVKQENTLS
+1189 IIVKQEHTIS

-1208 DVIEELNRMIRQ
+1208 EVIEELNRMIRQ
-1220 SEGATAAT
+1220 SEGVTS
-1228 EIKGDEKQEKS
+1228 EVKKENGSEKT
-1239 YAHKDNALWAPTGWV
+1239 YAQKDNALWAPTGWV

-1315 RVRGLG
+1315 RSRVGVVRQ
-1321 ALRQA
+1321 LRL
-1326 RHRRPSI
+1326 RRPTI
-1333 LGREGFFVR
+1333 LGRDEFYVR
-1342 YAEPERAAVATFDF
+1342 FAEPERAAVASFDF

-1361 AGSGSSPDAKDCLE
+1361 GGSSPDTKDCHD

>member
-1 MFGVLMKK
+1 M
-9 WKPKRIS
+9 
-16 NNERNESPGTDGSV
+16 
-30 SPEPPDRPPGK
+30 
-41 VRQVHPEQKTQ
+41 
-52 VLAYDSSY
+52 
-60 RKKNKP
+60 
-66 KSLPLE
+66 
-72 DNQMYNHLANSNVAM
+72 
-87 SPMYPLT
+87 
-94 PNICVEGGKIEFIKS
+94 
-109 PPGSARNSLALAS
+109 
-122 PPQTPLL
+122 
-129 ARRGSREKRER
+129 
-140 ACSDE
+140 
-145 PEKFDGDKELLEKRI
+145 
-160 KQLEDQLEE
+160 EE
-169 EKRRTQRER
+169 
-178 MAVTKLQNK
+178 
-187 LIKREGAARND
+187 
-198 AERERRARGDWEAR
+198 
-212 ARAAEADASRLAGKL
+212 
-227 HAAQREIARME
+227 
-238 DTVRSLLQ
+238 TVRSLLQ

-270 HYQSQLSAL
+270 HYQSQLSVL

-285 LRNEL
+285 LRGQLSSL
-290 TALSTEVHD
+290 TAGLDGE
-299 SDHEKRLD
+299 HERKLD

-319 QKSVREELG
+319 QKSIREELG
-328 CARARIRELETQN
+328 CARARVRELEAQN
-341 RALSSLLVR
+341 RALSALLVR

-360 ATPHTPLTPHT
+360 ATPHTPITPHT
-371 PRDIQGIH
+371 PRDLQVH

-392 RDSPPPAPP
+392 RDSPPPAHPAP
-401 VPQPHPLSHDDKR
+401 HPHPLSHDDKR

-450 PTRPVTLSLSVPQ
+450 PSRPATLSLSVPQ
-463 PAVACD
+463 PCTNPVRGTCD
-469 HATGATREKGIEE
+469 EKVTEE
-482 ENGEAGAESPESGAK
+482 ESGEVGEAGAESPESGAK

-543 PRESRRHARI
+543 PRESRRHARL

-568 AGIRGSYPPSRP
+568 AGVRGSYPPSRP

-598 KLLTGTTCPTSC
+598 KLLASTTCPTSC
-610 LDTPS
+610 LDSPT

-635 QAIAS
+635 PAIAS

-646 ISWGSTLDDRADG
+646 VSWGSTVDDRADC

-708 LGDRQSPFAE
+708 LRDRQSPFAE

-753 GFATVEL
+753 GFATIEI
-760 DECRIADD
+760 DECRIVDD
-768 TENSE
+768 TDTTD
-773 KRWEYTGTH
+773 KRWECTGTH
-782 SPGGSWSSASDGPDK
+782 SPGGSWSSTSDVPDK

-835 SSKGVTTADPANH
+835 SSRGLPAQDVGSH
-848 LRINDVQTMALQDR
+848 LRMHDVQAMALQDR

-885 SDSMSSRPVSEI
+885 SDSVSSRPVSEI
-897 RELPPPYAAADFDED
+897 RELPPPYAAADFDDD
-912 SVDPRS
+912 SVGPRS

-932 FSENDSCDVVP
+932 FSENDSCDMLSN
-943 IDRTIVTYCDSVSEP
+943 DRPRIPYCDTVSEP
-958 RSTLRF
+958 RSTPRF
-964 IEREDPYTESED
+964 IEREDPYAESED
-976 FYDLSRVENA
+976 YYDEFSRIENA
-986 ENEIDDHHLLKVQRK
+986 ENEIDEHHLLKVQRK
-1001 NEINK
+1001 NEINRT
-1006 IIDINNTTD
+1006 IDIT
-1015 LDQPNSI
+1015 NSGDEEPALPQS
-1022 KDEKSC
+1022 KDDRS
-1028 DIESSRNLE
+1028 DIESSRSLDF
-1037 QNSALK
+1037 SALK
-1043 ENTMNI
+1043 ENTVNI
-1049 MLNKQTSIE
+1049 MLNKQPVTE
-1058 REIEPSLVKST
+1058 RVEIESCLSKSSSLTFPSVVEPEISLV
-1069 SFQCTGENEVSLVD
+1069 E
-1083 EVLNA
+1083 EVLSA
-1088 CRRTSGVLGT
+1088 CRRSTGALVT
-1098 VPEEEESSSPE
+1098 VPEEEEGSSPE
-1109 ISSPQMTESNTTSTS
+1109 TSSPQMTESNTTSTS
-1124 TAETVIISNKNEGSH
+1124 TAETVIVSNKNEVTFKDVKRSD
-1139 REIRRRCEKSRIPTL
+1139 KSRIPTL
-1154 MGGKRPPS
+1154 MGKRPPS
-1162 SPQRV
+1162 SPNRT

-1173 AERSRAG
+1173 AERSRPPLQPAV
-1180 CAQSTSTPE
+1180 PE
-1189 PIIVKQENTLS
+1189 PIIVKQEHTLS

-1220 SEGATAAT
+1220 SESSTSEVRSEDKT
-1228 EIKGDEKQEKS
+1228 P
-1239 YAHKDNALWAPTGWV
+1239 AHKDGALWAPTGWV

-1296 YSRLHRL
+1296 PPYSRLHRL

-1315 RVRGLG
+1315 RSRGLG
-1321 ALRQA
+1321 VLRFPRA
-1326 RHRRPSI
+1326 RRPSI
-1333 LGREGFFVR
+1333 LGRDGFFVR
-1342 YAEPERAAVATFDF
+1342 YGDRERAAVATFDF
-1356 LDDLS
+1356 LDELS
-1361 AGSGSSPDAKDCLE
+1361 GGSSPETKDCT